1 MKSSVQFER
10 KEKLIAQNRKARFDF
25 EITQVVE
32 AGIVLLGTEVKSLR
46 EGKANMQDSYAAFL
60 PKDSNELYVINLH
73 INPYSH
79 GNRENH
85 EPKRNRKLLL
95 NERELKKLRTA
106 TSEKGITL
114 IPLSLYFSGA
124 FVKIEIGLAKS
135 KKKYDKRESTKERET
150 EREIRRKFK
159 A

>member
-25 EITQVVE
+25 EITQVIE
-32 AGIVLLGTEVKSLR
+32 AGIVLVGTEVKSLR
-46 EGKANMQDSYAAFL
+46 EGKANMQDSYAAFIN
-60 PKDSNELYVINLH
+60 KDSNELHVLNLH

-85 EPKRNRKLLL
+85 EPKRSRKLLMS
-95 NERELKKLRTA
+95 ERELKKLRTA
-106 TSEKGITL
+106 TAEKGITL

>member
-95 NERELKKLRTA
+95 TERELKKLRTA

-114 IPLSLYFSGA
+114 IPLSIYFSGA

>member
-95 NERELKKLRTA
+95 TERELKKLRTA

>member
-25 EITQVVE
+25 AITQVVE

-114 IPLSLYFSGA
+114 IPLSIYFSGA